1 MAALNTDWLSWN
13 ADSFPDL
20 LFLPLK
26 FLIASFTVALYYTT
40 QRWQNYIIIAQKLAA
55 VCSHASS
62 SIVCTSL

>member
-40 QRWQNYIIIAQKLAA
+40 QR
-55 VCSHASS
+55 
-62 SIVCTSL
+62 